1 MLFCYIS
8 ILSKTKKLIFP
19 KKLYLSL
26 LIQIIFSPF
35 NLENAYET
43 PTSKQV
49 VKKSDIVM
57 INLIDFSSYHSS
69 IFN

>member
-19 KKLYLSL
+19 KKLYLPL

-43 PTSKQV
+43 PTPKQV
-49 VKKSDIVM
+49 VKKGDI
-57 INLIDFSSYHSS
+57 
-69 IFN
+69 